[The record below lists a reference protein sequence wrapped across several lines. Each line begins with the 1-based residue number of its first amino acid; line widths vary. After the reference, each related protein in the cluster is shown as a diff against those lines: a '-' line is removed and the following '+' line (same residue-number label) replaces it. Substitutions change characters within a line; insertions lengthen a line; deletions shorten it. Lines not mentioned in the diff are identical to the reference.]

1 MNNIHTHKDF
11 EKAVIRSQHTQRN
24 WDLSKSIPK
33 DDVNVMLHAI
43 TNCPSK
49 QNIAF
54 YKVHFIQ
61 DRDIIEEIHEHTEG
75 FSTKKKRDDP
85 VGYET
90 NPQTLANLL
99 VIFEDYN
106 FLDDLADDIHRNQ
119 ATKEYLKTGK
129 LSPKREAELQRDKQV
144 AVGIAAGYLNLTAA
158 LMGYRTGCCQCFDAK
173 AIKGI
178 ADLDEKPLLLMGVGF
193 PQKGVDRKKHHIR
206 DFIFNSKKKQPIK
219 YKIWD

>member
-206 DFIFNSKKKQPIK
+206 DFVFNSKKKQPIK
-219 YKIWD
+219 YKFWD

>member
-178 ADLDEKPLLLMGVGF
+178 ADLDEKPLLLMGGGF